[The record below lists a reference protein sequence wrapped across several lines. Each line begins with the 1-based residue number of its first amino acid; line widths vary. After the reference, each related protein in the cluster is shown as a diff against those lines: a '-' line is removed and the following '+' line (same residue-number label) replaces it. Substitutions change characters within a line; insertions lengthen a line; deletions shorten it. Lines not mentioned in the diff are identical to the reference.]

1 MTKKILILL
10 FFSFSIFVSSCVE
23 DSSKNVEYP
32 GFKAVSIAMLC
43 PSTPTNVANDDVFIS
58 FEDESF
64 RPKPNT
70 WYKTDFNIWY
80 KTGSD
85 VSIVNAPVS
94 FEVQTTGYTSHCSK

>member
-1 MTKKILILL
+1 MTKKIFLLL

-32 GFKAVSIAMLC
+32 GFKAVSVALIC
-43 PSTPTNVANDDVFIS
+43 PSTPLNVNNDDVFIS

-64 RPKPNT
+64 RPKANT
-70 WYKTDFNIWY
+70 WYRTDLNTWF

-85 VSIVNAPVS
+85 VSVVNAPVS
-94 FEVQTTGYTSHCSK
+94 SGVQTTGYTSHCSK